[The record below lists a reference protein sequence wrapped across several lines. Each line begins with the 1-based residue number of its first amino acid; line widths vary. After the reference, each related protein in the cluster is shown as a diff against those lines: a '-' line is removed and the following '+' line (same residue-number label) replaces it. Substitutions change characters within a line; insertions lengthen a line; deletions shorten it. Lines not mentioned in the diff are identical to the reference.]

1 MKTAIIYKSVHRGNT
16 KKIAEAIAKP
26 LNADLFDLKDF
37 SKDII
42 KKYDLIGFGS
52 GIYYYRPHK
61 KLRKFVE
68 ELDNVENKKAFH
80 FSTSGDGK
88 YNDWLEKNL
97 SKKGFD
103 VIGEFHCK
111 GYYAY
116 SIKGLISLK
125 GLNKGRPDE
134 EDFKNARKFVE
145 SLKGKIYS
153 IGLKRGEMMKTAII
167 YKSIHHGNTKK
178 IAEAMANALEA
189 DLFDLK
195 DASPDIINRYD
206 LIGFGSGKYFMRPH
220 KKLRKFVE
228 ELDNVEDKKA
238 FIFSTSGDGRSMGWL
253 EKKLSSKGFNVLDE
267 FYCKGFDT
275 FGPYKLV
282 GGMNKGKP
290 NEKDLKN
297 AMKFA
302 DSLKI

>member
-68 ELDNVENKKAFH
+68 ELDNVE
-80 FSTSGDGK
+80 
-88 YNDWLEKNL
+88 
-97 SKKGFD
+97 
-103 VIGEFHCK
+103 
-111 GYYAY
+111 
-116 SIKGLISLK
+116 
-125 GLNKGRPDE
+125 
-134 EDFKNARKFVE
+134 
-145 SLKGKIYS
+145 
-153 IGLKRGEMMKTAII
+153 
-167 YKSIHHGNTKK
+167 
-178 IAEAMANALEA
+178 
-189 DLFDLK
+189 
-195 DASPDIINRYD
+195 
-206 LIGFGSGKYFMRPH
+206 
-220 KKLRKFVE
+220 
-228 ELDNVEDKKA
+228 DKKA
-238 FIFSTSGDGRSMGWL
+238 FVFSTSGDGRSMGWL

-290 NEKDLKN
+290 DEKDLKN

-302 DSLKI
+302 DNLKI